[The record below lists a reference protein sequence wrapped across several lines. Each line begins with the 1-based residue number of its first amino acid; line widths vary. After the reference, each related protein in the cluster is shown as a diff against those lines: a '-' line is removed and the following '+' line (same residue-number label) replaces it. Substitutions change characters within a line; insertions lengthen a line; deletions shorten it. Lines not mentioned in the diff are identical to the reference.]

1 MTKKTT
7 TAPDRP
13 VRYPIDPQE
22 AARAIGAAAGK
33 AATQGCPLMTRSPAP
48 PRPMTLGNMRANGVR
63 SLSVS
68 CWLCH
73 RAAVLAV
80 DRWPD
85 HVMVP
90 SFGPRMVC
98 TGCGIV
104 GADARPNWTERPGR
118 PSLIGT
124 QWSGP

>member
-1 MTKKTT
+1 M
-7 TAPDRP
+7 PR
-13 VRYPIDPQE
+13 
-22 AARAIGAAAGK
+22 
-33 AATQGCPLMTRSPAP
+33 LPAQSL
-48 PRPMTLGNMRANGVR
+48 PMTLGNMRANGAR

-73 RAAVLAV
+73 HGAVLAV

-85 HVMVP
+85 ATRVP
-90 SFGPRMVC
+90 SFGARMVC

-118 PSLIGT
+118 PSLTGT
-124 QWSGP
+124 